1 MEWDM
6 KPRAQSVIPPDS
18 KIAILDNT
26 TFVVDG
32 HYWCIPKGVPKEQVD
47 VILDLMKFMWKP
59 EQQALTWS
67 AFIGPVVK
75 AATIASAPKKIQ
87 DEVKEFWRPE
97 YDQIGTKW
105 KVSSPLGVKELS
117 YAMDRWDREVGA
129 AQVKK

>member
-1 MEWDM
+1 
-6 KPRAQSVIPPDS
+6 VIPPDS

-32 HYWCIPKGVPKEQVD
+32 HYWCIPKGVPKEQQD
-47 VILDLMKFMWKP
+47 IILDLMKFMWKP
-59 EQQALTWS
+59 EQQALTWK

-75 AATIASAPKKIQ
+75 AATIDSAPKDIR

-105 KVSSPLGVKELS
+105 KVSPPLGVSQLS
-117 YAMDRWDREVGA
+117 FAMDKWDREVGA